1 MLESIAVCDL
11 QCMACVVCIKQET
24 HVRTCQVSTHNMPW
38 PCLRTYQQ
46 CSVLQSIVVYAV
58 RQPRHLPHMLFCM
71 PLPFT
76 SQCHRSGCC
85 LIAVLSTITVTV
97 MDVVVQMYGPDV
109 PPLTIGK
116 QNLVMYVL
124 RQLEKHFFVVNQFFR
139 LKDCSHNIDEQSASI
154 SLTVV
159 THTGIT
165 DVGLDT
171 VSSNLSPTLSRCRR
185 RCYSALRLL
194 RPYLQ
199 SKLLC
204 A

>member
-1 MLESIAVCDL
+1 
-11 QCMACVVCIKQET
+11 
-24 HVRTCQVSTHNMPW
+24 
-38 PCLRTYQQ
+38 
-46 CSVLQSIVVYAV
+46 
-58 RQPRHLPHMLFCM
+58 
-71 PLPFT
+71 
-76 SQCHRSGCC
+76 
-85 LIAVLSTITVTV
+85 

-109 PPLTIGK
+109 APLTIGK

-139 LKDCSHNIDEQSASI
+139 LKDCSHNVNQQSASL
-154 SLTVV
+154 SLTIV

-171 VSSNLSPTLSRCRR
+171 VSSYVNSALSRSRPSC
-185 RCYSALRLL
+185 CSAL

>member
-1 MLESIAVCDL
+1 
-11 QCMACVVCIKQET
+11 
-24 HVRTCQVSTHNMPW
+24 
-38 PCLRTYQQ
+38 
-46 CSVLQSIVVYAV
+46 
-58 RQPRHLPHMLFCM
+58 MLFCM
-71 PLPFT
+71 PSHIT
-76 SQCHRSGCC
+76 SKCHNFGCC
-85 LIAVLSTITVTV
+85 LIAVLCTLTATI

-109 PPLTIGK
+109 APLTIGK
-116 QNLVMYVL
+116 QNLVMYIL

-139 LKDCSHNIDEQSASI
+139 LKDCSHNVDQQSASI
-154 SLTVV
+154 SLTIV

-171 VSSNLSPTLSRCRR
+171 VSSYLSATLSRHRQSC
-185 RCYSALRLL
+185 CSALRPL